1 MNDSDFL
8 RAGYKEFSRGQL
20 DSEGIET
27 CFQKAYEDLL
37 GRTAYFITVRKW
49 KGFYHPYSGESF
61 PPSYEYNVQLYKKDD
76 HDAIDLLFHSS
87 WDLHSVE
94 DYMEKLWRTGLFDYY
109 ER

>member
-8 RAGYKEFSRGQL
+8 RAGYKEFNRGQL

-49 KGFYHPYSGESF
+49 K
-61 PPSYEYNVQLYKKDD
+61 
-76 HDAIDLLFHSS
+76 
-87 WDLHSVE
+87 
-94 DYMEKLWRTGLFDYY
+94 
-109 ER
+109 